1 MIGRWPMAGLCSRQ
15 IRPRTSRSS
24 QQAGSTHLIVRP
36 APEVKG
42 LLNGVASTTSEA
54 RCEALTPMGGAA
66 IDAVTVA
73 ADRSRTLT
81 NSGGRDL
88 MRVLFEGVV
97 YDQGVAP

>member
-54 RCEALTPMGGAA
+54 RCEALATIAVAA
-66 IDAVTVA
+66 FGAVTVA
-73 ADRSRTLT
+73 ADRSLTLT
-81 NSGGRDL
+81 DSGGPEL
-88 MRVLFEGVV
+88 MRVLFEGVFN
-97 YDQGVAP
+97 DQGVAP